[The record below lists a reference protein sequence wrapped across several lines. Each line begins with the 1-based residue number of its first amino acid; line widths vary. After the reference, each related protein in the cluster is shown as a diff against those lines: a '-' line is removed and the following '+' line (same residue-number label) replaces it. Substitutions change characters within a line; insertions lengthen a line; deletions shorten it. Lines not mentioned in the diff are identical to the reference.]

1 MLGDGVKKIIFSIWS
16 DLTTEHSSAPDW
28 KKESFRK
35 FKDKLI
41 EKQKEYAKLCN
52 AEYFLFK
59 AKSTDYINVQFDK
72 LLKFEELTKEYDQV
86 VYFDLDIIPIT
97 KTNIFEQFDFDYP
110 CVYDYD
116 VNNNAQDEEWKTW
129 LRWQYKH
136 KMVIDSMNRYSK
148 VASKN
153 AMLLIED
160 VVGNDRICNTAVV
173 CGNRN
178 AANLL
183 KISER
188 LSDIDKIF
196 SEAKVDNVYP
206 REYSEGWVRNN
217 EVYFSFILERYDV
230 KYNNIGIQWNYV
242 LDSMVSEFT
251 SGVHLIHQVNKDFEK
266 TFTLLESQ
274 QQP

>member
-97 KTNIFEQFDFDYP
+97 KTNIFEQ
-110 CVYDYD
+110 
-116 VNNNAQDEEWKTW
+116 
-129 LRWQYKH
+129 LR
-136 KMVIDSMNRYSK
+136 
-148 VASKN
+148 
-153 AMLLIED
+153 
-160 VVGNDRICNTAVV
+160 G
-173 CGNRN
+173 
-178 AANLL
+178 
-183 KISER
+183 ER
-188 LSDIDKIF
+188 
-196 SEAKVDNVYP
+196 
-206 REYSEGWVRNN
+206 
-217 EVYFSFILERYDV
+217 
-230 KYNNIGIQWNYV
+230 
-242 LDSMVSEFT
+242 
-251 SGVHLIHQVNKDFEK
+251 
-266 TFTLLESQ
+266 
-274 QQP
+274 

>member
-1 MLGDGVKKIIFSIWS
+1 MKRIIFSIWS
-16 DLTTEHSSAPDW
+16 DLKSNHISAPDW
-28 KKESFRK
+28 KQESFRK
-35 FKDKLI
+35 FKHKLVDR
-41 EKQKEYAKLCN
+41 QKEYAKYCG
-52 AEYFLFK
+52 AEYFLFETK
-59 AKSTDYINVQFDK
+59 FTDYVDIQFDK
-72 LLKFEELTKEYDQV
+72 ILKFEELTKQYDQV

-116 VNNNAQDEEWKTW
+116 VNNNAQDEEWKKW
-129 LRWQYKH
+129 LRWQYEK
-136 KMVIDSMNRYSK
+136 KMIIDPMNRYSK
-148 VASKN
+148 VAAKN

-160 VVGNDRICNTAVV
+160 VVGNERICNTAVV

-183 KISER
+183 KFSER
-188 LSDIDKIF
+188 ISDMDKTLL
-196 SEAKVDNVYP
+196 EAKVDTIYP

-217 EVYFSFILERYDV
+217 EVYFSFILERYNI

-251 SGVHLIHQVNKDFEK
+251 PGVHLIHQVNKDFEK

-274 QQP
+274 QQPL